1 MKELVL
7 LVEPAK
13 EPSVPSPAS
22 GLGQAVA
29 HWSA

>member
-29 HWSA
+29 H